1 MRQRDCTGASVPP
14 TIDKAIATSGMVL
27 KPAARRSPPLY
38 HLSDGYHAGQRSLAD
53 ELCYRRFC
61 ASAAQDEKPI
71 GP

>member
-1 MRQRDCTGASVPP
+1 VPP

-27 KPAARRSPPLY
+27 KRAAWMSPPLY
-38 HLSDGYHAGQRSLAD
+38 HMSDGYHAGQRSLAD
-53 ELCYRRFC
+53 ELGYRRLC